1 MNKVLYHLCRH
12 CVGIMDG
19 WCPYP
24 STCLSNV
31 CEMSLYQ
38 TRKELKKL
46 KEQGFIVADRYCEI
60 GEDRNYLISGY
71 TITDKAKETQ
81 EYKMAFEEERKIC
94 QECFNIDIKE

>member
-1 MNKVLYHLCRH
+1 
-12 CVGIMDG
+12 MDG